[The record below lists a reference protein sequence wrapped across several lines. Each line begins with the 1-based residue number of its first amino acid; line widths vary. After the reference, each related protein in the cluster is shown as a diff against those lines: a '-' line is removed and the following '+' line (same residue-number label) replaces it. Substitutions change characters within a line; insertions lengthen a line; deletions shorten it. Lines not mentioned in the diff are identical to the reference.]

1 MRWDR
6 LGRVGLLI
14 VLAVVVG
21 LYVQQA
27 LAYFSVRAQADQQ
40 LSIVRSLTRHNAM
53 LTEEEKTLNDPA
65 TIVREA
71 RVLGMVRPGE
81 RPYVVTGLANR

>member
-1 MRWDR
+1 VRWDR
-6 LGRVGLLI
+6 LGRIGLLI
-14 VLAVVVG
+14 VLAVVAG

-40 LSIVRSLTRHNAM
+40 LSIVRSLTRQNAV
-53 LTEEEKTLNDPA
+53 LTREEKTLNDPA
-65 TIVREA
+65 TIVHEA

-81 RPYVVTGLANR
+81 RPYVVTGLPNH